1 MIRNLYSNSVAK
13 ILNHILIQ
21 RRAISHGHLVYECE
35 QLTEDKVQV
44 DFQIVL
50 RKGKKILQFMQRR
63 TKSPHEAYVI
73 LKFLTY
79 FFEYNQG
86 LKMTTEDEQDM
97 ITMIKENQEAL
108 ELDD

>member
-1 MIRNLYSNSVAK
+1 MT
-13 ILNHILIQ
+13 
-21 RRAISHGHLVYECE
+21 G
-35 QLTEDKVQV
+35 DKVQV
-44 DFQIVL
+44 DFQTVL

-86 LKMTTEDEQDM
+86 LKMTAEDEQEL
-97 ITMIKENQEAL
+97 IRMIKESQEAL